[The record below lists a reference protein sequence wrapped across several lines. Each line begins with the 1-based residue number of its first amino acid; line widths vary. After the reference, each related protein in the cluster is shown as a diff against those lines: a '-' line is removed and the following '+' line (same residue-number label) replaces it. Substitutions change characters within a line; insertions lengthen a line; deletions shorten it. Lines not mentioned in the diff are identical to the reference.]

1 VDGWTTIFSQ
11 AFQITPREF
20 SLAETRHSNSNL
32 FSRRRKDYKREIAV
46 TPPEKE
52 RHPITIFASLRYRD
66 YALFWSSDLLGSVG
80 HFVQEVALY
89 WIAYEI
95 TGSPMA
101 LGVLGLCGAAPRL
114 ILGAVGGVLV
124 DRYDHRFLLLLIQFF
139 SALPAFIFLALHGSG
154 ALQFWHLLGL
164 EILLGSIRSV
174 NPSASQSI
182 LGELVPREHL
192 LNAVSLYTI
201 GFNIARIMGPSLGG
215 ILVIWIGIGGCYAVF
230 AASQLLAGVGMWFIG
245 VNDHRAVNRAH
256 NFLSEFKEGFRYVWH
271 APVILSSIAA
281 AYTFAVFVV
290 TYQSFL
296 PVFAKEVLAVG
307 PDGLGLL
314 MAAPGMGGIACLTFL
329 AAAGERW
336 NRAML
341 LWITSTVTPIFLIL
355 FCASPIFWLSVALL
369 ALVGAGQVSF
379 RTISRVII
387 QVEAPREL
395 LGRVMSVF
403 NLDQGMRSV
412 GSLVM
417 GAAATILGASAGV
430 ALTATIS
437 LLITTM
443 LFYRLLGKKA

>member
-1 VDGWTTIFSQ
+1 MASGKTINSRLRID
-11 AFQITPREF
+11 ARKENPPIQIF
-20 SLAETRHSNSNL
+20 
-32 FSRRRKDYKREIAV
+32 Y
-46 TPPEKE
+46 
-52 RHPITIFASLRYRD
+52 SLRYRD

-95 TGSPMA
+95 TGSAMA
-101 LGVLGLCGAAPRL
+101 LGILGLCGAAPRL
-114 ILGAVGGVLV
+114 ILGALGGVLV
-124 DRYDHRFLLLLIQFF
+124 DRYDRKLLLILIQF
-139 SALPAFIFLALHGSG
+139 SSTVPAFIFLALYSWG
-154 ALQFWHLLGL
+154 ALEFWHLLGL
-164 EILLGSIRSV
+164 EILFGSIRSI

-192 LNAVSLYTI
+192 MNAVSLYTI

-230 AASQLLAGVGMWFIG
+230 AASLILSGVGMSFIRPRDAKT
-245 VNDHRAVNRAH
+245 VNPAQD
-256 NFLSEFKEGFRYVWH
+256 FLREFKEGFQYVWDS
-271 APVILSSIAA
+271 PVILSSIVA

-314 MAAPGMGGIACLTFL
+314 MAAPGVGGIACLTFL

-341 LWITSTVTPIFLIL
+341 LWITTTVTPIFLIL
-355 FCASPIFWLSVALL
+355 FCLSPIFWLSVVLL
-369 ALVGAGQVSF
+369 VLVGAGQVSF

-387 QVEAPREL
+387 QIEAPRDL

-412 GSLVM
+412 GSVVM
-417 GAAATILGASAGV
+417 GASATLLGASLGL
-430 ALTATIS
+430 ALTAAMS
-437 LLITTM
+437 LIITTM
-443 LFYRLLGKKA
+443 LFYRLLARKN